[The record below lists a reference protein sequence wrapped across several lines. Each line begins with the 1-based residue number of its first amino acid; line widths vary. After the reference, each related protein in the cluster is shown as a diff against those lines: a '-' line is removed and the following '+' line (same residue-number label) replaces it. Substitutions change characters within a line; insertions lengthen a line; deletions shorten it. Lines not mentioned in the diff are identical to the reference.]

1 MDYLCLKMFGTM
13 SDRSAKV
20 RIHRKPK
27 PGKILK
33 RVRNLTLYAWYM
45 KMINQNGDK
54 TDLAKQLYI
63 LLKLIFH

>member
-1 MDYLCLKMFGTM
+1 
-13 SDRSAKV
+13 
-20 RIHRKPK
+20 
-27 PGKILK
+27 
-33 RVRNLTLYAWYM
+33 M

>member
-1 MDYLCLKMFGTM
+1 M

-27 PGKILK
+27 PGKTLK
-33 RVRNLTLYAWYM
+33 RVRNHTLYAWCM

-63 LLKLIFH
+63 LLKLLFH